1 MTKIV
6 DVAALDRAK
15 AAYVE
20 LLRMPHGSLRAA
32 LQPVLAGLRDAI
44 ALEMGHPAEVVQD
57 TFEARAA
64 DAGDLMR

>member
-6 DVAALDRAK
+6 DVDALDRAK

-20 LLRMPHGSLRAA
+20 LLRMSHGSLRAA

-44 ALEMGHPAEVVQD
+44 ALKMGRPTEVVQD
-57 TFEARAA
+57 TFEARAGA
-64 DAGDLMR
+64 DGDLM